1 MDFNE
6 IRPGTSILMCQAL
19 FYCAA
24 KKICGVERKY
34 VMMKEKQKG
43 Y

>member
-6 IRPGTSILMCQAL
+6 IRPGTSILMCQVL

-34 VMMKEKQKG
+34 DMMKEKQNG
-43 Y
+43 D